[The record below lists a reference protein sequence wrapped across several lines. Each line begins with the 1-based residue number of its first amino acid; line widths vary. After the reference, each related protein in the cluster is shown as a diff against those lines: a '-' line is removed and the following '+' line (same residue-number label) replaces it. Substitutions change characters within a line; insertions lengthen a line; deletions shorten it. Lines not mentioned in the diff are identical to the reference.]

1 MNLNK
6 HELYCKQTLLQ
17 KFNKILQTVYKLLDE
32 IQLEIFFLRTTNH
45 QYIR

>member
-17 KFNKILQTVYKLLDE
+17 KFNKFYKLYKPLDE
-32 IQLEIFFLRTTNH
+32 IQSEIFFLRTTNH
-45 QYIR
+45 QYLR